1 MSSAAGETVKQ
12 LDSFAPL
19 RIEKEPSEGG
29 GHGHKEIWNPA
40 NCEVALS
47 TTGMYEAGGNMCW
60 LDPCLSDS
68 TQSEGAVTLPLEEPG
83 WETVT
88 SLATQFFSREV
99 VISSGPMLFPFLLEA
114 YLADGTVLGATH
126 MPRAVLKILGSQG
139 IVFAWYVAV
148 ARALARGDMALVK
161 KQWEA
166 ARSCTIRLRSGLS
179 LAQIGHGIHGD
190 E

>member
-1 MSSAAGETVKQ
+1 
-12 LDSFAPL
+12 
-19 RIEKEPSEGG
+19 
-29 GHGHKEIWNPA
+29 
-40 NCEVALS
+40 
-47 TTGMYEAGGNMCW
+47 
-60 LDPCLSDS
+60 
-68 TQSEGAVTLPLEEPG
+68 
-83 WETVT
+83 
-88 SLATQFFSREV
+88 
-99 VISSGPMLFPFLLEA
+99 MLFPFLLEA
-114 YLADGTVLGATH
+114 YLTDGVVLGATH

-179 LAQIGHGIHGD
+179 LAQIGHCIHGD